1 MKITKIFGVSG
12 KYKLYLIKKKK
23 ELLRGHVAHIVLKK
37 YVQGGTL
44 NDSPVVKFGKLLTRI

>member
-1 MKITKIFGVSG
+1 MKITKNTWS

-23 ELLRGHVAHIVLKK
+23 KLLRGHVAHIVLKK
-37 YVQGGTL
+37 YVQGDTL